1 MITSN
6 LINVISGGKLIKKAA
21 TSSSIVSSAYEGLR
35 PLKIERLPYMK
46 NQNSD
51 RREKQHQ
58 SKKMAGKSGV
68 LVMAMV
74 SVMAVVAMG
83 VGGWEPIENLQ
94 SDHKVISYTNF
105 AVATHNKEKSVSLVP
120 LEVIKAEKEIVAGL
134 NYRIVFSAKDA
145 DATNTYTAVVFIPLD
160 KKPLKLV
167 SFDKSN

>member
-1 MITSN
+1 
-6 LINVISGGKLIKKAA
+6 
-21 TSSSIVSSAYEGLR
+21 
-35 PLKIERLPYMK
+35 
-46 NQNSD
+46 
-51 RREKQHQ
+51 
-58 SKKMAGKSGV
+58 MAGKSGV

-83 VGGWEPIENLQ
+83 VGGWEPIENLK

-120 LEVIKAEKEIVAGL
+120 LQVIKAEKEIVAGL
-134 NYRIVFSAKDA
+134 NYRIVFSAKDG

-167 SFDKSN
+167 SFDKTN